1 MNTKSAREIEKTIKQ
16 GRFRFAMKCLH
27 KVMEVNPNRNLIFS
41 PPCIYNALFLTHF
54 LIKGAIEERLKL
66 ILCLGIFSKTD
77 FMNYCSYKKSKG
89 EIWMLN
95 SETCINDIRCWINHN
110 IEDFPPKIAKTI
122 SYLFEEPIISLE
134 ICKTCKQ
141 TKIGNVNRLLKKS
154 VDGFISEPVRLP
166 DDEQDIILMTS
177 ISHKFQ
183 NLSASNTIVPQR
195 DYRVISYFNHELS
208 IHVTD
213 VPYQH
218 ESISLLMFSPASI
231 ISGVWKII
239 ENISHSDFLNFT
251 KQLSTMNGISKLRK
265 LLRDLDA
272 SRKQN
277 STNSQ
282 QFLPFEVEKNLT
294 ILELLEALK
303 VEQLLT
309 YELDVISGKSSV
321 QIRNAVH
328 RSHIKAARREV
339 IVGAMTLINSKGEN
353 SPSDSKII
361 DVSCNN
367 PFVWMI
373 YDLEHQEILFIGAC
387 NSAET
392 NCQNISMN
400 IDQAS
405 PLNSPQAKKPRS
417 E

>member
-141 TKIGNVNRLLKKS
+141 TKI
-154 VDGFISEPVRLP
+154 D
-166 DDEQDIILMTS
+166 
-177 ISHKFQ
+177 
-183 NLSASNTIVPQR
+183 
-195 DYRVISYFNHELS
+195 FNHELS